1 MDPQTVER
9 LIREL
14 DTIVP
19 REGAHVRL
27 EQLDGGPQESVVS
40 ANREGYL
47 RLGIEFLKAA
57 VAPEATTEEHAA
69 EPASVPDPGAS
80 DNGETP
86 PPRQQLRPVD
96 IDLDYLITKDS
107 LVRFTVF
114 RRGQLEVSDAPSK
127 AIPIDRIMTVGC
139 LFLAAIAAFFAV
151 IGFSE
156 VITWIN
162 M

>member
-1 MDPQTVER
+1 VE
-9 LIREL
+9 
-14 DTIVP
+14 V
-19 REGAHVRL
+19 
-27 EQLDGGPQESVVS
+27 
-40 ANREGYL
+40 
-47 RLGIEFLKAA
+47 
-57 VAPEATTEEHAA
+57 
-69 EPASVPDPGAS
+69 
-80 DNGETP
+80 
-86 PPRQQLRPVD
+86 
-96 IDLDYLITKDS
+96 DLDYLITKDS

-114 RRGQLEVSDAPSK
+114 RRGHLEVSDTPSK